1 MIDAIILNHQNARV
15 PRYTSYPTAPHF
27 THQIDDGRYRRLLE
41 TVEPV
46 PLSVYVHVPYCRT
59 LCWYCGC
66 HTRASRTDA
75 PILRY
80 ADALRRE
87 IALLAETLPGRL
99 PLGHVHWGGG
109 TPTILPP
116 ETFRAVMADLD
127 AAFDRRPDAEIAVEI
142 DPRVIDAD
150 RIAVFR
156 DVGVTRV
163 SVGVQS
169 FDPRVQAAI
178 NRQQSVEETARCIDG
193 LRAVGIGGLNLDLVY
208 GLPHQT
214 VDNAVA
220 TVEACLAFAPDR
232 FAVFGYAH
240 LPSLKRHQRLIDAV
254 ILPDG
259 TERLAQYRAIADRI
273 EGAGYRPIGLDHF
286 ARADDALALAAAE
299 GTLRRNFQGYTA
311 DPCPTLIGL
320 GASSIGAFPDAY
332 VQNTADIP
340 AYLAAAED
348 GRFATARSRF
358 LTDEDRIRR
367 AVIEALMC
375 HLSVDLAAVAGR
387 HGTEP
392 AGFMADLDRLAPL
405 AREGIVS
412 VDGWQIT
419 VPEPF
424 RPLIRSVAA
433 AFDVYLN
440 PTEQRHAVAV

>member
-27 THQIDDGRYRRLLE
+27 THQVDDARYRRLLE

-66 HTRASRTDA
+66 HTRASRTDT

-80 ADALRRE
+80 AEALRRE
-87 IALLAETLPGRL
+87 IALLAEALPGRL

-150 RIAVFR
+150 RIAAFR

-163 SVGVQS
+163 SVGIQS
-169 FDPRVQAAI
+169 FDARVQAAI

-193 LRAVGIGGLNLDLVY
+193 LRAAGIDGLNLDLVY

-214 VDNAVA
+214 ADNAVA

-240 LPSLKRHQRLIDAV
+240 LPALKRHQRLIDAV

-259 TERLAQYRAIADRI
+259 TERLAQYRATADRI

-286 ARADDALALAAAE
+286 ARADDALALAAAD

-332 VQNTADIP
+332 VQNTPDIP
-340 AYLAAAED
+340 TYLAAAEA

>member
-1 MIDAIILNHQNARV
+1 MIDAIVLRHQGARV

-27 THQIDDGRYRRLLE
+27 NHGIDDAGYRRLLAAPGS
-41 TVEPV
+41 EPV
-46 PLSVYVHVPYCRT
+46 SVYLHVPYCRT

-87 IALLAETLPGRL
+87 IASLAEALPGRL

-109 TPTILPP
+109 TPSILPP

-142 DPRVIDAD
+142 DPRVIDDD
-150 RIAVFR
+150 RIAVFQ

-163 SVGVQS
+163 SVGIQS
-169 FDPRVQAAI
+169 FDPQVQAAI
-178 NRQQSVEETARCIDG
+178 NRRQGVDETTRCIDG
-193 LRAVGIGGLNLDLVY
+193 LRAAGIDGLNLDLVY

-214 VDNAVA
+214 ADNAVA
-220 TVEACLAFAPDR
+220 TVEASLALAPDR

-240 LPSLKRHQRLIDAV
+240 LPALKRHQRLIDAV
-254 ILPDG
+254 TLPDG
-259 TERLAQYRAIADRI
+259 PERLAQYRAIAARI
-273 EGAGYRPIGLDHF
+273 EAAGYRPIGLDHF
-286 ARADDALALAAAE
+286 ARADDALALAAAD

-320 GASSIGAFPDAY
+320 GASSIGAFSGAY
-332 VQNTADIP
+332 VQNTPDIP
-340 AYLAAAED
+340 AYLEAVEA
-348 GRFATARSRF
+348 GRFATARGRI

-367 AVIEALMC
+367 TVIDALMC
-375 HLSVDLAAVAGR
+375 TLSADLANIAAR
-387 HGTEP
+387 HGIEP
-392 AGFMADLDRLAPL
+392 QVFLADLDTLKPM
-405 AREGIVS
+405 AREGIVTL
-412 VDGWQIT
+412 DGWRVT

-433 AFDVYLN
+433 AFDAYLT